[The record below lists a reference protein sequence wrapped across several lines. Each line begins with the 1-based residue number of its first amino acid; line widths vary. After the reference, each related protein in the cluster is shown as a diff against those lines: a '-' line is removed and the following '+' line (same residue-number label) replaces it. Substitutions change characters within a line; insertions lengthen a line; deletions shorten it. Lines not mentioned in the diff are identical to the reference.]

1 MKNLKECNCEGNGD
15 AMKKV
20 KEKKEENKV
29 NFDLST
35 LTLEEL
41 VEVYENIKIF
51 IDYLEES
58 KIEIEEKGKENE

>member
-1 MKNLKECNCEGNGD
+1 
-15 AMKKV
+15 MKKQ
-20 KEKKEENKV
+20 KEENKV

-41 VEVYENIKIF
+41 VEVYEDINVF

-58 KIEIEEKGKENE
+58 KLEIEEKDKEENE

>member
-1 MKNLKECNCEGNGD
+1 
-15 AMKKV
+15 MKKV
-20 KEKKEENKV
+20 KEEKKEENKV

-58 KIEIEEKGKENE
+58 KIEIEEKGKKDE